1 MVFVPLLWLA
11 HSYQHGGRAGSF
23 EDAMHDWSHFFT
35 DWRDWVAALALVI
48 PADLASYVDGGA
60 MPLMFG
66 GSSVDA
72 ASNVPHIIPHEQERL
87 LDLAF
92 VPGGMQLST
101 AVSMGIGAFIR
112 GPLPDEP
119 GIFAREA
126 ALLSLADE
134 ENDADA
140 AYELGSLYL
149 DQRNFPRSLHYFE
162 LATRLGKEQAAYC
175 AACLILQLNIDRRDR
190 TQLERALYLLEF
202 EESRGDTRG
211 RHNLALVRHWLY
223 PHDQSLRARLERIVA
238 EAERAEE
245 AKNNERLDMLAISES
260 GRAEREA
267 ELERARKAEKR
278 AREARA
284 AQQSQAKTAAYVAQ
298 QQLRREDA
306 LRYAATTP
314 PPTLDDLDDLDG
326 LLADLEDPS
335 GASGLP
341 ENLLRYSP
349 LSGSTLQYFGIDDD
363 FADLEVRDLSG
374 QLLRHA
380 QPERRSPAPF
390 LQVDSLN
397 ARDRSQVQSGAARA
411 SAPCRGRGTSAP
423 CRGRGAAGAPRRGR
437 GRPKGSLDSGPR
449 VKRSEKGAGRPRGSK
464 DSQPRKTKRST
475 NAPETEGNERRVLR
489 PRAPMPNQGSN
500 AYAEPSESEWSE
512 SS

>member
-35 DWRDWVAALALVI
+35 DWRDWVAALAPVI
-48 PADLASYVDGGA
+48 PADLASYVDAGA

-72 ASNVPHIIPHEQERL
+72 ASNVPHIIPHEQARL

-92 VPGGMQLST
+92 LPGGMQLST

-119 GIFAREA
+119 GIIFAREA

-134 ENDADA
+134 EKDADA

-149 DQRNFPRSLHYFE
+149 DQRNFPRSLQYFE
-162 LATRLGKEQAAYC
+162 LATRLGKEQAPYC
-175 AACLILQLNIDRRDR
+175 AACLILQLNIERRDR

-202 EESRGDTRG
+202 AERLGDARG

-238 EAERAEE
+238 EGERAEE
-245 AKNNERLDMLAISES
+245 ARRNQVLDMLAISES

-267 ELERARKAEKR
+267 ELERTRKAEKR
-278 AREARA
+278 AREAHA

-298 QQLRREDA
+298 QQFRREA
-306 LRYAATTP
+306 AMRYDAATP
-314 PPTLDDLDDLDG
+314 PMTRGDLDDL
-326 LLADLEDPS
+326 LADIEDPN
-335 GASGLP
+335 GASGL
-341 ENLLRYSP
+341 SP
-349 LSGSTLQYFGIDDD
+349 FQGSPLQYFGIDDD

-374 QLLRHA
+374 QLLRSA
-380 QPERRSPAPF
+380 QPERRSPGPF
-390 LQVDSLN
+390 LQDDSLH
-397 ARDRSQVQSGAARA
+397 ARDRSQVQSGAAGT

-423 CRGRGAAGAPRRGR
+423 CRGRGAAGTSAPRRGR

-449 VKRSEKGAGRPRGSK
+449 VKRSEKGAGRPLGSK
-464 DSQPRKTKRST
+464 DSQPRKTKSST

-500 AYAEPSESEWSE
+500 AYAESSESESSE